1 MKTEIS
7 AAKNIETPFLK
18 ISGNCLEIQNTT
30 IQLSN
35 ISLLST
41 ADVTPAK
48 FPVWSVAL
56 ILIGIV
62 LLEYFPV
69 PAVLV
74 TAVGGIWIYVWYSS
88 VQEAKQMKRLT
99 IVTNSGNAF
108 PIVFSDQEFL
118 SDVVTVMT
126 DIIRDPVHA
135 KEITVNVKD
144 CTFEN
149 SSVIDNLYER

>member
-62 LLEYFPV
+62 LLEYFPA

-74 TAVGGIWIYVWYSS
+74 MAAGGIWIYVWYSYS
-88 VQEAKQMKRLT
+88 
-99 IVTNSGNAF
+99 
-108 PIVFSDQEFL
+108 L
-118 SDVVTVMT
+118 SDTRVEEAAVRRRAWSTRREE
-126 DIIRDPVHA
+126 RDCRKRA
-135 KEITVNVKD
+135 Q
-144 CTFEN
+144 
-149 SSVIDNLYER
+149 